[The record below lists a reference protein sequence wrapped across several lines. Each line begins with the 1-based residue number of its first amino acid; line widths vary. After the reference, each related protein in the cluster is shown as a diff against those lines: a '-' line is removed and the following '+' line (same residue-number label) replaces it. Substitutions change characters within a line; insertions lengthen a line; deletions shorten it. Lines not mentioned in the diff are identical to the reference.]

1 MSKIIHTA
9 FGSGVLRLLPAVLL
23 CCALLPGAAQSIA
36 LADSLFQAGHFRE
49 SVSTYEQFIAQNP
62 RRSYDQSVA
71 WLGISQNYLRLS
83 DYEQALAANDRS
95 KAIRDQLRADDLSEN
110 FMRYGAIYLQ
120 LGQFEEALGNLQQ
133 AKAMPSVEPYQFALM
148 EGLMADAYKGIKN
161 YVEAERHY
169 LLALESL
176 LAEDGDNHHPTVV
189 AAQYKLGRFYLSL
202 GRLTDAK
209 DEFLIALRAEQQSR
223 ENSTQAA
230 LLLNAIGEVTWGQSG
245 HEAARSFFIRAL
257 IALESGSERPRRET
271 ALTRLHLGR
280 STLEGSELIAA
291 ALHIQKALQAL
302 YPGFQNDEITANP
315 DPEQPAID
323 RVLAAQTHALK
334 ARYFAS
340 SGTNKAKLDALNHYT
355 TAIALLEEEAMLSGN
370 GRAAEKLNK
379 EVASI
384 AAEAVA
390 AAMNTGDPAAA
401 RLAYEWAERSK
412 MTLLRTR
419 FALPP
424 LPEHPLAADEKRLR
438 LNLREAQLEFVS
450 APEDAGKAKSLI
462 EQRTAFFAFCEQV
475 RAQAPHYYVT
485 RLARQEASVAATQSL
500 LDDKTALL
508 SYFSGGEQLYLFALS
523 RTDFKAHTIPLAGT
537 GLQEN
542 LNRYASAFEQQYAAD
557 YLSNAAPLYTQLI
570 EPVKSALSGK
580 NRLIVIPHHESAFIP
595 FDALL
600 TTAFKGAPKK
610 VQYAKLPYLAK
621 KYAVQYHLA
630 APFWSVPAQSNEPEY
645 VGWTSSA
652 GGRAPSPAQSFFQS
666 GRSALLY
673 APPSTGGQP
682 CSRLLQDFKRRFA
695 AGAPAATAFRAAQ
708 LELIKDKTAA
718 TPFHWAGIFFIG
730 Q

>member
-1 MSKIIHTA
+1 MSKTFYTA
-9 FGSGVLRLLPAVLL
+9 LFPGVLRLLSAVML
-23 CCALLPGAAQSIA
+23 CCAALPGAAQSIA

-83 DYEQALAANDRS
+83 DYGQALTANDRS

-110 FMRYGAIYLQ
+110 FMRYGAIYLH
-120 LGQFEEALGNLQQ
+120 LGRFEEALENLQQ

-148 EGLMADAYKGIKN
+148 EGLMADAYNGMKN
-161 YVEAERHY
+161 FVEAERHY

-176 LAEDGDNHHPTVV
+176 MAEDGENHPNVV

-202 GRLTDAK
+202 GRLADAK

-230 LLLNAIGEVTWGQSG
+230 LLLNAIGEATWAQSG

-257 IALESGSERPRRET
+257 IALESGGDRPRRET
-271 ALTRLHLGR
+271 ALTRFHLAGT
-280 STLEGSELIAA
+280 TLEGSEQMAT

-315 DPEQPAID
+315 DPEQPPID
-323 RVLAAQTHALK
+323 RVLAAQIHALK
-334 ARYFAS
+334 ARYFTS
-340 SGTNKAKLDALNHYT
+340 SDTNKAKLDALNHYA
-355 TAIALLEEEAMLSGN
+355 TAIAMLEEETMLSGD

-379 EVASI
+379 EVTSI

-390 AAMNTGDPAAA
+390 AAMDTGDPAAA

-412 MTLLRTR
+412 MTLLRIR
-419 FALPP
+419 FALPS
-424 LPEHPLAADEKRLR
+424 LPDHTLATEEKRLR
-438 LNLREAQLEFVS
+438 LNLREAQLEFAS

-462 EQRTAFFAFCEQV
+462 EQRTAFFTFCEQV
-475 RAQAPHYYVT
+475 RAQAPHYYFT
-485 RLARQEASVAATQSL
+485 RLARQEASVSAVQSL

-508 SYFSGGEQLYLFALS
+508 SYFSGGEQLYLFALT
-523 RTDFKAHTIPLAGT
+523 RTDFKARTIPLAGT
-537 GLQEN
+537 GLQES
-542 LNRYASAFEQQYAAD
+542 LTRYASAFEQQYAAD
-557 YLSNAAPLYTQLI
+557 YLSYAAPLYTQLI

-580 NRLIVIPHHESAFIP
+580 TRLIVIPQHESAFIP

-600 TTAFKGAPKK
+600 TTAFKGVPKK

-621 KYAVQYHLA
+621 QYAVQYHLA
-630 APFWSVPAQSNEPEY
+630 APFWGVPAQNSEPEY
-645 VGWTSSA
+645 VGWASGA
-652 GGRAPSPAQSFFQS
+652 GGKAPSPAQSFFQS
-666 GRSALLY
+666 EKSALLY

-682 CSRLLQDFKRRFA
+682 GSRLLPDFKRRLA
-695 AGAPAATAFRAAQ
+695 AGGPVATAFRAAQ

-718 TPFHWAGIFFIG
+718 TPFHWAGVFFIG